1 VDELNLL
8 PASVGTVVEAADD
21 SSSVAF
27 ACILGA
33 AAGICWTL
41 EMTSLVGTGTPLTRS
56 AALAL
61 KNRSSNLES
70 LYFLVQVEDLS
81 GCHLDCPSLPLEDS
95 FAKYLSDVQTC
106 NLDLY
111 ITLP

>member
-1 VDELNLL
+1 MFNMTIEECRLEVDIGTVDEMLL

-33 AAGICWTL
+33 AAGISWTL
-41 EMTSLVGTGTPLTRS
+41 EMTSLVGTGIPLTRS

-61 KNRSSNLES
+61 KNRSSNLE
-70 LYFLVQVEDLS
+70 
-81 GCHLDCPSLPLEDS
+81 
-95 FAKYLSDVQTC
+95 
-106 NLDLY
+106 
-111 ITLP
+111 